1 MSLTKDIRKVALSEV
16 PAGEVPAG
24 EVPAG
29 EVPAGEVPAGEVPPG
44 KVPPGK
50 VSSNRILELKT
61 EKSNAEKWS
70 ELFQFRWWLVVLSSI
85 SGAVFVYM
93 QAIQNVTTEITSVK
107 AIPVIILGGVTG
119 VLIYGVLVGYIKL
132 LFGVVVSKIDIKLAK
147 EGAEE
152 LQEKIE
158 ENFFTKLVQINFKYI
173 DQYYL
178 QTQEQANKSF
188 RLAMFACVSG
198 LLIVTVGIVMMFQGK
213 VEPAYVTTA
222 TGLLTEFIAAIFFY
236 LYNKTI
242 VKMSEYHQKLVI
254 TQNISLALKIAE
266 TLPEKERVESQ
277 QELIKKLTENVNQFL
292 SLNSNMAEKRVN

>member
-1 MSLTKDIRKVALSEV
+1 VTQNETEKKESPNK
-16 PAGEVPAG
+16 
-24 EVPAG
+24 
-29 EVPAGEVPAGEVPPG
+29 
-44 KVPPGK
+44 
-50 VSSNRILELKT
+50 ILELRTRKANF
-61 EKSNAEKWS
+61 ERMS
-70 ELFQFRWWLVVLSSI
+70 ELFQFRWWIMVLFSI
-85 SGAVFVYM
+85 GGASLLYFEALKKADTEVSILNSLPLIALGCVAGVFVYGV
-93 QAIQNVTTEITSVK
+93 AI
-107 AIPVIILGGVTG
+107 
-119 VLIYGVLVGYIKL
+119 GYVKL
-132 LFGVVVSKIDIKLAK
+132 LFGMVESKIDLQLAK

-152 LQEKIE
+152 LQEQIE

-188 RLAMFACVSG
+188 RLTMFACITG

-213 VEPAYVTTA
+213 TDPAYVTTA

-266 TLPEKERVESQ
+266 TLPEKERVISQ

-292 SLNSNMAEKRVN
+292 SLGANMANKPLKQDS